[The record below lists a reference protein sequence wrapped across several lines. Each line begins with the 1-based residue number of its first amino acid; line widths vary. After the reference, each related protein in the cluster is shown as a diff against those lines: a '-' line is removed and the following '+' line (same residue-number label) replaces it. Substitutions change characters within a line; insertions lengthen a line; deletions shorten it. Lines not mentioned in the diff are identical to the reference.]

1 MLGQICKSPVGLK
14 FGGIEMKFFKVFLTL
29 IICCA
34 IINFVRSGSDFAL
47 PRILPWCSG
56 YRPGIYD
63 LAAVVLLI
71 ELIWGISRLRRFS
84 SDKSDT
90 SSGIFDSEDYEDEE
104 YDLDDDDV

>member
-1 MLGQICKSPVGLK
+1 
-14 FGGIEMKFFKVFLTL
+14 MKCFKVILVL
-29 IICCA
+29 IICFA
-34 IINFVRSGSDFAL
+34 LINFVRDGSDFAL

-71 ELIWGISRLRRFS
+71 LLAWGISRLRRFG

-90 SSGIFDSEDYEDEE
+90 PSSIFDSEEYEDEE
-104 YDLDDDDV
+104 YGIEEDDE